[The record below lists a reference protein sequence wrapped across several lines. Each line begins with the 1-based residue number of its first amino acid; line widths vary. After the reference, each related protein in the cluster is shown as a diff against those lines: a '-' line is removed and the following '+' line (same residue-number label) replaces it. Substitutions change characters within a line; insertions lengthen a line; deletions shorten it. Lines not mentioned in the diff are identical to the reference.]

1 MFRDEALLADI
12 QPRVIT
18 TEEENDRA
26 LSIVESLLAE
36 ENLSLEKE

>member
-1 MFRDEALLADI
+1 MIQEVGKMTLTLNKSEYGALLVDI

-26 LSIVESLLAE
+26 RYC
-36 ENLSLEKE
+36 